1 MCADPLHLASLA
13 RSCVWALL
21 FAPCVRSPRAIT
33 VHAVPSTS
41 TAHVFVETWSVPDAL
56 ARAPQL
62 SPGCALP
69 PALKQFCWRVC
80 RQLKQLDSIPNDY
93 KPSQLAQVRHSILAA
108 ERRNVVGYLRKG
120 DSLSGMPLKF
130 KSELASRCEQA
141 CRSKRS
147 CKAYTFHPGQ
157 ALCYLKSQVR
167 PGLGGLRCTDDCWYF
182 GVVSK

>member
-1 MCADPLHLASLA
+1 MPSLCTRCLRRA
-13 RSCVWALL
+13 RRTCLWRYCLVL
-21 FAPCVRSPRAIT
+21 
-33 VHAVPSTS
+33 
-41 TAHVFVETWSVPDAL
+41 PDAL

-62 SPGCALP
+62 TPGCALP

-147 CKAYTFHPGQ
+147 CKAYTYHPGQ

>member
-1 MCADPLHLASLA
+1 MPSLCTRCLRRA
-13 RSCVWALL
+13 RRTCLWRYCLVL
-21 FAPCVRSPRAIT
+21 
-33 VHAVPSTS
+33 
-41 TAHVFVETWSVPDAL
+41 PDAL

-120 DSLSGMPLKF
+120 DSLSGMGVKWARRDRADVGRHMHVSEDTPGAAAALTRLSF
-130 KSELASRCEQA
+130 SACRLRTPHQSSELLAEGPQ
-141 CRSKRS
+141 
-147 CKAYTFHPGQ
+147 
-157 ALCYLKSQVR
+157 
-167 PGLGGLRCTDDCWYF
+167 
-182 GVVSK
+182 

>member
-1 MCADPLHLASLA
+1 MPSLCTRCLRRA
-13 RSCVWALL
+13 RRTCLWRYCLVL
-21 FAPCVRSPRAIT
+21 
-33 VHAVPSTS
+33 
-41 TAHVFVETWSVPDAL
+41 PDAL

-93 KPSQLAQVRHSILAA
+93 KPSQLAQVRHNILAA
-108 ERRNVVGYLRKG
+108 ERRIVVGYLRKG

>member
-1 MCADPLHLASLA
+1 MSL
-13 RSCVWALL
+13 
-21 FAPCVRSPRAIT
+21 
-33 VHAVPSTS
+33 
-41 TAHVFVETWSVPDAL
+41 D
-56 ARAPQL
+56 ARANTMARGVLAAGSYCMLGDP
-62 SPGCALP
+62 
-69 PALKQFCWRVC
+69 RVC
-80 RQLKQLDSIPNDY
+80 RQLKQLDSIPHDY
-93 KPSQLAQVRHSILAA
+93 TPSQLAQVRHSILAA

-147 CKAYTFHPGQ
+147 CKAYTYHPGQ

-182 GVVSK
+182 GVVSNK

>member
-1 MCADPLHLASLA
+1 MGACLPAQMASRLSSTGLLAGTLA
-13 RSCVWALL
+13 AL
-21 FAPCVRSPRAIT
+21 T
-33 VHAVPSTS
+33 VLL
-41 TAHVFVETWSVPDAL
+41 L
-56 ARAPQL
+56 ARAPGDTTSEL
-62 SPGCALP
+62 RG
-69 PALKQFCWRVC
+69 RYH
-80 RQLKQLDSIPNDY
+80 LKQLDSIPNDY